1 MTEEAKTITTSVFA
15 GILEAWFEK
24 KRRVFLEGGTWSSK
38 TYSTLQF
45 LKFICENT
53 TEPLTVSVVS
63 ESVPHLK
70 RGVIRDF
77 ETIMGDALVQSR
89 WNLTDNI
96 YDFVETGS
104 KMEFFSADKPA
115 KLRGGRR
122 DILFVNEANNVA
134 WMAFRELDSRTR
146 LFTICDW
153 NPVSEFWYHQRELG
167 NEKKYPENVYIHST
181 YLDALDVI
189 PQAVKDDIDASED
202 RDPNWFRIYGLG
214 LLGKI
219 EGLVYPFF
227 EQVEKLPAGDVF
239 YGLDLGFI
247 VDPTVLTA
255 HVVITGDVDKLYSHQ
270 VFYDDTRLTNDEIGR
285 LMRKGGVKMG
295 RDQIFA
301 DPSSAQAIE
310 ELRRMGFNIKE
321 AMKGHGSVEYGIQRV
336 NQFDQYWTEESLEC
350 IKEQRNFRYIVGK
363 DETLSDDTTHRW
375 SHGMASRRYAV
386 TSYDTGVTERPRT
399 GRSNFSF
406 SGRRRGGMVD
416 LKELLKGSV

>member
-1 MTEEAKTITTSVFA
+1 MTEEAKTITTTVFA
-15 GILEAWFEK
+15 GILKAWFEK

-38 TYSTLQF
+38 TYSTLQL

-122 DILFVNEANNVA
+122 DILFANEGNNIA

-153 NPVSEFWYHQRELG
+153 NPVSEFWYHQKELG
-167 NEKKYPENVYIHST
+167 KHEENVYIHST

-189 PQAVKDDIDASED
+189 PQSVKDDIEAAET
-202 RDPNWFRIYGLG
+202 RDPNWFWVYGLG
-214 LLGKI
+214 KLGKI

-227 EQVEKLPAGDVF
+227 DQVEKLPAGDVF
-239 YGLDLGFI
+239 YGLDFGFL

-255 HVVITGDVDKLYSHQ
+255 HVVIGDKLYSHQ
-270 VFYDDTRLTNDEIGR
+270 VFYDGTRLTNDQIGR
-285 LMRKGGVKMG
+285 LMRQRGVKLN
-295 RDQIFA
+295 RDEIYA
-301 DPSSAQAIE
+301 DPASPQAIE
-310 ELRRMGFNIKE
+310 ELCRMGFNVKE

-336 NQFDQYWTEESLEC
+336 NQFDQYWTEESLDC
-350 IKEQRNFRYIVGK
+350 IKEQRNFRYISGK
-363 DETLSDDTTHRW
+363 DEALTDKTTHTW
-375 SHGMASRRYAV
+375 SHGMDSRRYAV
-386 TSYDTGVTERPRT
+386 TSYDTGVSERPRT